1 MGTYHPVTWLTWLAA
16 AVLAG
21 LLTRNPL
28 YLVLVLLAVGVIYL
42 ALERRSPSAQSWG
55 AFVKLGALMMLFTVP
70 WNALNVHYGD
80 LVLFRLPANWPLIGG
95 PITAEAALYGL
106 SNGLSLLAILL
117 VFATFSTAVDQAR
130 LLRMM
135 PAFLQLAGVT
145 AAIAMSFV
153 PQMVIASR
161 DIRESQRLRG
171 HRFHGLR
178 SLLPLFMPLLATGL
192 ERAISL
198 AESMEARGFGNSDG
212 GSLQRSGASNLA
224 TVLALLVLAA
234 GAFGYAYFPS
244 QRMWSGG
251 LICLAVVV
259 LLLVFR
265 AQGRAVRRS
274 RYQRWR
280 WRSRDTIVTTTSLV
294 AGVGLLGTKLLRPE
308 TLVYYPYPP
317 FSPWPDFS
325 PWIGIF
331 LVLLVMPAFLMPANG
346 DVPSSGYGASV
357 ESPIA
362 MELGKAGSGRYSH
375 VR

>member
-1 MGTYHPVTWLTWLAA
+1 METYHPATWLAWLAA

-28 YLVLVLLAVGVIYL
+28 YLILALLSCGVTYL
-42 ALERRSPSAQSWG
+42 ALERRSPTAQSWG
-55 AFVKLGALMMLFTVP
+55 AFVKLGALLMLFTVP

-80 LVLFRLPANWPLIGG
+80 LVLFRLPSDWPLFGG

-106 SNGLSLLAILL
+106 SNGLSLLVILL

-135 PAFLQLAGVT
+135 PAFLQMAGVT
-145 AAIAMSFV
+145 AAVAMSFV

-161 DIRESQRLRG
+161 DIRESQRIRG
-171 HRFHGLR
+171 HRFRGLR

-198 AESMEARGFGNSDG
+198 AESMEARGFGRAHEG
-212 GSLQRSGASNLA
+212 EVQHASTQNLV

-234 GAFGYAYFPS
+234 GAFGYAYFA
-244 QRMWSGG
+244 QYREWSGG
-251 LICLAVVV
+251 LIILAVVA
-259 LLLVFR
+259 LLCVFR
-265 AQGRAVRRS
+265 AQGRSVRRT

-280 WRSRDTIVTTTSLV
+280 WRGRDTVVMLASV
-294 AGVGLLGTKLLRPE
+294 AALVGLLCAKLFWPE

-317 FSPWPDFS
+317 FSPWPDFR
-325 PWIGIF
+325 PLVGIA
-331 LVLLVMPAFLMPANG
+331 LVTLAVPGLLMPAS
-346 DVPSSGYGASV
+346 VSSPRGASNTQMITSAATPAN
-357 ESPIA
+357 EAS
-362 MELGKAGSGRYSH
+362 SRRGR
-375 VR
+375 RL